1 MAKKVLVVVD
11 MQKDFIDGALGTKE
25 AQGIISNVLTKIKE
39 WDGAVY
45 ATKDTHYQN
54 YLHTQE
60 GRKLAVPHC
69 IRGTEGWDFPT
80 NIQEALSEKEAKVI
94 EKMTFGSVE
103 ELPESIYIRIQKEL
117 GEDTKIDWSEVEIQV
132 IGLCTDICVVSN
144 AMILKAYFPESIIS
158 VDAACCAGV
167 TVETHEAALRTME
180 MCQIDIIR

>member
-1 MAKKVLVVVD
+1 MAKRVLVVVD
-11 MQKDFIDGALGTKE
+11 VQKDFIDGALGSEE
-25 AQGIISNVLTKIKE
+25 AKRIVTNVLAKIKG
-39 WDGAVY
+39 WDGVVF

-60 GRKLAVPHC
+60 GKKLAVPHC
-69 IRGTEGWDFPT
+69 IRGTEGWDFPSD
-80 NIQEALSEKEAKVI
+80 IQEALSEKEAKVI
-94 EKMTFGSVE
+94 EKTTFGSVE
-103 ELPESIYIRIQKEL
+103 ELPESIYIKIQKEL
-117 GEDTKIDWSEVEIQV
+117 GEDVQIDWSEVEIQI

-144 AMILKAYFPESIIS
+144 AMILKAYFPESPIS